1 MTRLKFLFVLYIEFL
16 VILCYIT
23 SVAFGINS
31 TDNKSVQSGDS
42 LNSEVSNIHYGY
54 YNYFFGANSYGNTVI
69 AKYGKLPVL
78 ETEAQKEH
86 WNSNLEELSNKI
98 KNTVASEYMYPHG
111 ELMTCGTNDKGYFAI
126 LFKYGNINESLMNE
140 IYTLID
146 KSAKEIGMQDVP
158 VEFSYGIYREQ
169 IPLNQEGGRDHW
181 LGESTE
187 NLSETDIHVIEEYMK
202 KKPEHLGDGNIAN
215 YGKIPLIKDENELS
229 EWGQKLMLIHEH
241 IRGKM
246 APYMGKDVITY
257 GYGITRFNVG
267 ISENLPYEKKTA
279 LAKEIYQI
287 IDEEARKENV
297 TDVPVVFHD
306 SKEFKNDL
314 IKAGDAEAVEEITNL
329 SISQEEKDGKLNNSS
344 SNNSD
349 SDSSSANY
357 NKSSK
362 NNPAPCFGLLGGLFC
377 LYGGWKLRKK

>member
-1 MTRLKFLFVLYIEFL
+1 
-16 VILCYIT
+16 
-23 SVAFGINS
+23 
-31 TDNKSVQSGDS
+31 
-42 LNSEVSNIHYGY
+42 
-54 YNYFFGANSYGNTVI
+54 
-69 AKYGKLPVL
+69 
-78 ETEAQKEH
+78 
-86 WNSNLEELSNKI
+86 
-98 KNTVASEYMYPHG
+98 
-111 ELMTCGTNDKGYFAI
+111 
-126 LFKYGNINESLMNE
+126 
-140 IYTLID
+140 
-146 KSAKEIGMQDVP
+146 
-158 VEFSYGIYREQ
+158 
-169 IPLNQEGGRDHW
+169 
-181 LGESTE
+181 
-187 NLSETDIHVIEEYMK
+187 
-202 KKPEHLGDGNIAN
+202 
-215 YGKIPLIKDENELS
+215 
-229 EWGQKLMLIHEH
+229 
-241 IRGKM
+241 
-246 APYMGKDVITY
+246 MGKDVITY

>member
-1 MTRLKFLFVLYIEFL
+1 M
-16 VILCYIT
+16 
-23 SVAFGINS
+23 
-31 TDNKSVQSGDS
+31 
-42 LNSEVSNIHYGY
+42 
-54 YNYFFGANSYGNTVI
+54 
-69 AKYGKLPVL
+69 

-111 ELMTCGTNDKGYFAI
+111 ELVTCGTNDKGYFVI
-126 LFKYGNINESLMNE
+126 LFKYGNVNESLMDELYSLTDN
-140 IYTLID
+140 
-146 KSAKEIGMQDVP
+146 SAKQMNIQNIP
-158 VEFSYGIYREQ
+158 VEFGYGIYREQ

-187 NLSETDIHVIEEYMK
+187 NLSEADIHVIEEYMK

-246 APYMGKDVITY
+246 APYMGKGVITY

-267 ISENLPYEKKTA
+267 ISENLSSEKKTA

-297 TDVPVVFHD
+297 TNVPVVFQD

-329 SISQEEKDGKLNNSS
+329 SISKEEKDGKLNNSS
-344 SNNSD
+344 SDNSD
-349 SDSSSANY
+349 YDNSANY

-362 NNPAPCFGLLGGLFC
+362 NNSTPGFSLLGDLIC
-377 LYGGWKLRKK
+377 LCGVWKFSKK

>member
-1 MTRLKFLFVLYIEFL
+1 M
-16 VILCYIT
+16 
-23 SVAFGINS
+23 AFGINS

-42 LNSEVSNIHYGY
+42 LNSEVSNVHYGY

-126 LFKYGNINESLMNE
+126 LFKYGNIDESLMNE